1 MTIARMLLPAL
12 SVLPLMLLL
21 GACSMVRLGYGH
33 LDTVATWM
41 AHDYFDLDAVQRDR
55 FTRRFERLHVWHR
68 SEELP
73 DYAHF
78 LTEIQSRA
86 QRGLQSQDLLWLF
99 DGFRQRYAR
108 IAVRGAPDAADLLAT
123 LSTEQINTF
132 RSQIDRDN
140 RKFLDEHRTEGGLAE
155 RRKAMEQ
162 RTLSQLRD
170 WVGSLSEA
178 QETRAVAL
186 LQQVPLTDGLRHEER
201 LRRQREFFDLLEL
214 RHSERR
220 MFAQRLRHWLEHWEA
235 GRSAAQTRQFDE
247 SWRKRAEF
255 YAAMDRTLSAEQRRH
270 LVHRLQDFIDD
281 FQQLAGR
288 PPAATAA
295 AELK

>member
-1 MTIARMLLPAL
+1 MNLARMLLPAIG
-12 SVLPLMLLL
+12 VLLL

-33 LDTVATWM
+33 LDTAATWM
-41 AHDYFDLDAVQRDR
+41 AHDYFDLDAEQRDH
-55 FTRRFERLHVWHR
+55 FARRITRLHAWHR
-68 SEELP
+68 NEELP

-78 LTEIQSRA
+78 LKEVQSRA
-86 QRGLQSQDLLWLF
+86 QRGLQTQDMLWLV
-99 DGFRQRYAR
+99 DGFKQRYAR
-108 IAVRGAPDAADLLAT
+108 IAARGAPDAADLLAT
-123 LSTEQINTF
+123 LSSEQITAF
-132 RSQIDRDN
+132 RRQIDRDN
-140 RKFLDEHRTEGGLAE
+140 RRFLDENRTEGSLAE
-155 RRKAMEQ
+155 RRRAMER

-170 WVGSLSEA
+170 WVGSLSEV

-201 LRRQREFFDLLEL
+201 LRRQREFLALLEL

-220 MFAQRLRHWLEHWEA
+220 AFAQRLRHWLEHWEA
-235 GRSAAQTRQFDE
+235 GRGAEQARQFDA

-255 YAAMDRTLSAEQRRH
+255 YAAMDRTFTAEQRRH